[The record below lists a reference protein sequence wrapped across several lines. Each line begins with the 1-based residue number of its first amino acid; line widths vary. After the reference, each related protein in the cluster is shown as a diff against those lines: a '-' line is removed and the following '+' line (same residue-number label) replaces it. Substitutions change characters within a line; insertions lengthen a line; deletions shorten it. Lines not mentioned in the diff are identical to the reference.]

1 MMRKRAADS
10 MNNKAR
16 WSRQSQ
22 VLFRKGV
29 ICLKLFLTT
38 SILSSPATLSSSPNR
53 AYDKYAFIPIFDRV
67 CGNNGVEHRLAKAN
81 YPWGDGQVERMR
93 RAIKKVAVKRDV
105 YFSHGQLITSM
116 YGFRMTCNFAK
127 LLKILNG
134 LYALWIHLQNM
145 GKGDRTF

>member
-1 MMRKRAADS
+1 MTVVVYDIFSAVSAQAIAATI
-10 MNNKAR
+10 
-16 WSRQSQ
+16 
-22 VLFRKGV
+22 VFP
-29 ICLKLFLTT
+29 FL
-38 SILSSPATLSSSPNR
+38 
-53 AYDKYAFIPIFDRV
+53 PIFDRV

-134 LYALWIHLQNM
+134 LYAL
-145 GKGDRTF
+145 